1 MLLSIENL
9 AGKSRVTVYADYG
22 FKREILVDFVLYG
35 PNGKYSISEGVLE
48 GVTTFEVKEVDGKEL
63 RKRGLPAE
71 EGRKYRVLV
80 IFRW

>member
-9 AGKSRVTVYADYG
+9 AGKSHVTVYGGYG
-22 FKREILVDFVLYG
+22 FKREFLVDFVLYG
-35 PNGKYSISEGVLE
+35 PDGKYSISEGVLE
-48 GVTTFEVKEVDGKEL
+48 GVAAFEVVEMDGGNLK
-63 RKRGLPAE
+63 RRGLPAE

>member
-1 MLLSIENL
+1 MILDMERVG
-9 AGKSRVTVYADYG
+9 GKVHVTAYADYG
-22 FKREILVDFVLYG
+22 FKRELEVGFVLYE

-48 GVTTFEVKEVDGKEL
+48 GVTVFEIVEVDGKEL
-63 RKRGLPAE
+63 RKRGLSAE

>member
-9 AGKSRVTVYADYG
+9 AGKPHVTVYGDFG
-22 FKREILVDFVLYG
+22 FKREISVDFVLYG
-35 PNGKYSISEGVLE
+35 PDGKYSISEGVLE
-48 GVTTFEVKEVDGKEL
+48 GVTAFEVIEMDGREL

-80 IFRW
+80 VFRW

>member
-1 MLLSIENL
+1 MILDIERV
-9 AGKSRVTVYADYG
+9 GDKVRVTVYADFG
-22 FKREILVDFVLYG
+22 FGREFLVDFVLYG

-48 GVTTFEVKEVDGKEL
+48 GVTAFEVKEVDGREL

-71 EGRKYRVLV
+71 EGRKYRVLA

>member
-1 MLLSIENL
+1 MILSIENL
-9 AGKSRVTVYADYG
+9 AGKPHVTVYADYG

-35 PNGKYSISEGVLE
+35 PDGKYSISEGVLE
-48 GVTTFEVKEVDGKEL
+48 GVTAFEVIEMDGGDLAK
-63 RKRGLPAE
+63 KGLPAE